1 MRVGAR
7 TDVGRMRKN
16 NEDAYC
22 VTPHLLAVADGMG
35 GVQGGELASKLAVE
49 VLESYPFGLADD
61 PQEEMRAAFRL
72 ANQKILALAQE
83 KDLNGMGTTLTALL
97 LREETFIL
105 GHVGDSRAYL
115 IREKKI
121 QQLTNDHSVVGEL
134 LRAGTLSPAE
144 AMVHPHRH
152 LLTRALG
159 TSAEVEV
166 DVTAF
171 RALLDDVLV
180 LCTDGLT
187 SLVEEEEI
195 ARVVERSYHP
205 QQAADE
211 LVRLANE
218 RGGTDNITVIVAYL
232 LPPFLAKT
240 RSLEDTIELNGLLSE
255 ITEEELPPVVLC

>member
-1 MRVGAR
+1 
-7 TDVGRMRKN
+7 
-16 NEDAYC
+16 
-22 VTPHLLAVADGMG
+22 
-35 GVQGGELASKLAVE
+35 GGELASKLAVE
-49 VLESYPFGLADD
+49 VLESYPFGLED

-83 KDLNGMGTTLTALL
+83 KELNGMGTTLTALL
-97 LREETFIL
+97 LREETCIL

-115 IREKKI
+115 IRERKI

-134 LRAGTLSPAE
+134 LRSGTLSPEE
-144 AMVHPHRH
+144 AMAHPQRH

-159 TSAEVEV
+159 TAAEVEV

-171 RALLDDVLV
+171 RAVLDDVLV

-195 ARVVERSYHP
+195 AQVIERSYHP

-232 LPPFLAKT
+232 LPPFLAKAHP
-240 RSLEDTIELNGLLSE
+240 LEDTVELDGLLSE
-255 ITEEELPPVVLC
+255 VAEEELPPVVLC